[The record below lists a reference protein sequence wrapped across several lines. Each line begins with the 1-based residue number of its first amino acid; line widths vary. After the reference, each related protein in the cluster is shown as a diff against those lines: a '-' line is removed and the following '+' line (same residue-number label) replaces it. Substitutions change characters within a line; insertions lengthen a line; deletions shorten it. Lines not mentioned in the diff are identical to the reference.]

1 MPRSLASSSS
11 SSGSSGSSDEDL
23 LSTPD
28 SASASLPS
36 DFVLLDPADNDAV
49 EAPTASER
57 SQPSV
62 QGFEDPVFEAKR
74 ESFTE
79 ELVKHLCL
87 RHLQHQL
94 QQDFSS
100 RQAAAQLREFKRR
113 HETTRARSLQNYVA
127 QHLEP
132 ERKQDMEHMVGAV
145 RIMLDEDTPE
155 NDLSWMQSLA
165 NGPLPNQTILLQTMQ
180 RAMYDGLQPTVGNRS
195 ANMVAGLAAELAS
208 NTLYLRSMRLLWPL
222 VKEDKRLQIQ
232 QWIIAYRASA
242 VEADR
247 VEQASSPKRVGMD
260 LWSIALVASLQYI
273 VEPVKQKPEQVAALV
288 AVSPDMHIA
297 TAIEQSWKLGYF
309 HVIHDLWFLLP
320 AMALAAQ
327 LSEEQQKEMLHA
339 QDQANLMHRFMET
352 PGATPSSLGALTAP
366 STPMETAANEHK
378 RLSRGEAS
386 EPERRQ
392 GKGSKLPRND
402 NRDGGWA
409 NPRSRDGW
417 GNDWWKQQGQEEKDS
432 KSAEVVELC
441 YAMAQL
447 TKGMLSMVPDMFKAT
462 TVWQKAKAESPQDL
476 TLSLR
481 ATLLQRFTS
490 VWLQRLEACVAT
502 EEAKAQAV
510 EMMILREDGT
520 VPYLQYNKT
529 AMKLVIK
536 EDREPMDF
544 DEVRRIIKELGDLAL
559 LPLTILRFHP
569 LRKLVEEYQGDILP
583 MTLQLGLRTPEA
595 DRCWQHCS
603 RLAHSG
609 ACRAVA
615 MTMRG
620 EKLGRTGL
628 AVHIQEMMNK
638 RSGPYA

>member
-1 MPRSLASSSS
+1 MSVVPSIPRTVLF
-11 SSGSSGSSDEDL
+11 
-23 LSTPD
+23 LSEL
-28 SASASLPS
+28 ASLPCCM
-36 DFVLLDPADNDAV
+36 
-49 EAPTASER
+49 
-57 SQPSV
+57 
-62 QGFEDPVFEAKR
+62 
-74 ESFTE
+74 
-79 ELVKHLCL
+79 LC
-87 RHLQHQL
+87 R
-94 QQDFSS
+94 
-100 RQAAAQLREFKRR
+100 
-113 HETTRARSLQNYVA
+113 
-127 QHLEP
+127 
-132 ERKQDMEHMVGAV
+132 
-145 RIMLDEDTPE
+145 
-155 NDLSWMQSLA
+155 
-165 NGPLPNQTILLQTMQ
+165 
-180 RAMYDGLQPTVGNRS
+180 
-195 ANMVAGLAAELAS
+195 
-208 NTLYLRSMRLLWPL
+208 
-222 VKEDKRLQIQ
+222 
-232 QWIIAYRASA
+232 
-242 VEADR
+242 
-247 VEQASSPKRVGMD
+247 
-260 LWSIALVASLQYI
+260 
-273 VEPVKQKPEQVAALV
+273 
-288 AVSPDMHIA
+288 
-297 TAIEQSWKLGYF
+297 
-309 HVIHDLWFLLP
+309 FLLP
-320 AMALAAQ
+320 AMAMTAQ
-327 LSEEQQKEMLHA
+327 LSEEQQKEMMHA
-339 QDQANLMHRFMET
+339 QDQANLMHRLMET
-352 PGATPSSLGALTAP
+352 PGANPSSLGALTAP
-366 STPMETAANEHK
+366 STAMEVSANDHK
-378 RLSRGEAS
+378 RASRGEAS

-392 GKGSKLPRND
+392 GKGPKLPRND

-417 GNDWWKQQGQEEKDS
+417 GNDWWKPQHQEEKDS
-432 KSAEVVELC
+432 KSTEVVELC

-447 TKGMLSMVPDMFKAT
+447 VLRHEDQHNISRLETGFILFCQTKGMLSMVPDMFKAT
-462 TVWQKAKAESPQDL
+462 TVWQKAKAEHQQEL

-529 AMKLVIK
+529 AMKLMIK

-638 RSGPYA
+638 RSEPYA